1 MSLQFAKRTQVV
13 KLSPIREVF
22 EMAARTPGLVRLEV
36 GQPDFPTP
44 RHILDAAKESLA
56 GGHFGYS
63 SSSGSDECR
72 SALLKRMQEDYDIS
86 FNKDNEAVITV
97 GASAAMYLTLRTLID
112 PGDEV
117 LRPNPGWAQYDGVTN
132 DCDGVPVLYPLEAST
147 GFSTIDFDTLE
158 KLVTPKTKVLIL
170 CNPNNP
176 CGSVLDAEQLRKAYE
191 FAVKHDIYI
200 LTDEAYSAI
209 VYGDSFVPMLSVAD
223 DKKRIITMGS
233 ASKNYAM
240 CGWRMGFVIA
250 NPEICSRV
258 TVFQSL
264 TNLCP
269 PIISMKAFTAA
280 LSSSQEATI
289 AMRDE
294 YARRREFFV
303 KALNE
308 IKGFKCPEPQG
319 AFYAFVDISELSDN
333 DTEFCKKLISE
344 VKVTCIPGS
353 SFGSQGNGY
362 VRFSYAAS
370 MEQLQEGVRRMKA
383 AFGEK

>member
-1 MSLQFAKRTQVV
+1 MSLQFAKRTQTV

-44 RHILDAAKESLA
+44 QHILDAARESLS

-72 SALLKRMQEDYDIS
+72 SALLKRMQEDYGIS
-86 FNKDNEAVITV
+86 FNKDSEAVITV
-97 GASAAMYLTLRTLID
+97 GASAALYLTLRTLID

-117 LRPNPGWAQYDGVTN
+117 LRPNPGWAQYDGVTS
-132 DCDGVPVLYPLEAST
+132 DCDGVPVLYPLEEAT
-147 GFSTIDFDTLE
+147 GFTTIDFEALE
-158 KLVTPKTKVLIL
+158 ALVTPKTKVMIL

-176 CGSVLDAEQLRKAYE
+176 CGSVLGREQLKKAYD
-191 FAVKHDIYI
+191 FAVKHDIYLI
-200 LTDEAYSAI
+200 ADEAYSAI
-209 VYGDSFVPMLSVAD
+209 IYGDSFVPMLSVVD

-250 NPEICSRV
+250 NAEICSRV

-269 PIISMKAFTAA
+269 PVVSMVAYAAA
-280 LSSSQEATI
+280 LSGPQDATA
-289 AMRDE
+289 AMREE
-294 YARRREFFV
+294 YARRRAYFI

-308 IKGFKCPEPQG
+308 IKGFKCHEPEG
-319 AFYAFVDISELSDN
+319 AFYAFVDVSELTDN
-333 DTEFCKKLISE
+333 DTEFCKRLIGE
-344 VKVTCIPGS
+344 VKVTGIPGS
-353 SFGSQGNGY
+353 SFGSQGAGH

-370 MEQLQEGVRRMKA
+370 MEQLQEGIRRMKA